1 MPGKRKAVWGW
12 MFFDWASQPY
22 YTLILTFIFGPY
34 FASEVAADPAEG
46 QAVWG
51 FAIAVG
57 SIIVALT
64 APVLG
69 AVADASGP
77 RKPWVLAFS
86 ALYVVGAAGL
96 WGAAP
101 GLADLTMP
109 LAFLVIAVI
118 GVEYTGVFTN
128 AALPALGGR
137 DEIGRI
143 SGSGWALGY
152 WGGLLSLVIV
162 LGLMAPV
169 PGSEKTLIG
178 LEPIFGLDPKQGE
191 GARAVGPLSAVWY
204 VVFIVPFFLWTPDAK
219 RQASSSNAVVRGLRE
234 LKTTLAAPPP

>member
-46 QAVWG
+46 QVVWG

-69 AVADASGP
+69 AVADASEP

-118 GVEYTGVFTN
+118 GVEYTSSPT
-128 AALPALGGR
+128 PPCR
-137 DEIGRI
+137 
-143 SGSGWALGY
+143 GWAARTK
-152 WGGLLSLVIV
+152 SAAFQ
-162 LGLMAPV
+162 APV
-169 PGSEKTLIG
+169 GRWDTG
-178 LEPIFGLDPKQGE
+178 
-191 GARAVGPLSAVWY
+191 VGW
-204 VVFIVPFFLWTPDAK
+204 
-219 RQASSSNAVVRGLRE
+219 
-234 LKTTLAAPPP
+234 